1 MYNQTVK
8 QKELVI
14 FYLIVYIP
22 GQHSVQETLIVFSPI
37 HSLPPQ
43 LGLGWVHVRCW
54 VITPSPQVAE
64 HSVTFCHSLHP
75 PSTKKVLKSITY
87 YS

>member
-1 MYNQTVK
+1 MLLP
-8 QKELVI
+8 E
-14 FYLIVYIP
+14 
-22 GQHSVQETLIVFSPI
+22 

-64 HSVTFCHSLHP
+64 KFVILFQSLHP
-75 PSTKKVLKSITY
+75 PCTKGISVR
-87 YS
+87 

>member
-1 MYNQTVK
+1 MITYD
-8 QKELVI
+8 L
-14 FYLIVYIP
+14 P
-22 GQHSVQETLIVFSPI
+22 GQHLVQETLVVLSPTQ
-37 HSLPPQ
+37 SLPQQ

-75 PSTKKVLKSITY
+75 PLTKKAMNTHLMLL
-87 YS
+87 

>member
-1 MYNQTVK
+1 MHKATKVPVYNLCTYVR
-8 QKELVI
+8 
-14 FYLIVYIP
+14 YIP
-22 GQHSVQETLIVFSPI
+22 GQHVVQETLVVFSPTQ
-37 HSLPPQ
+37 SLPPQ

-75 PSTKKVLKSITY
+75 PSTKKVMNG
-87 YS
+87 